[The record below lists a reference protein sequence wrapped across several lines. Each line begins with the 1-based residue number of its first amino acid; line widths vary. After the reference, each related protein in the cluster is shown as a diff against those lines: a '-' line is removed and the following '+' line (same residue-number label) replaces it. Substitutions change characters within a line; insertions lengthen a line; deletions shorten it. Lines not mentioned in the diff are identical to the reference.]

1 MAVAAGMTC
10 GETAPPTDAPRP
22 SQAPTCAQQ
31 LWPVLTPLSFPDAAT
46 RSWRLLET
54 CIECRSIRRLPS
66 CRLLPV
72 GSRSGTGETLRLPL
86 YHEELAFTLPMLAW
100 RINYQCRRRGHTRRR
115 SYGTRCRPCR
125 RRQPIA
131 RPRRNLV
138 HSQLPKLPPP
148 I

>member
-1 MAVAAGMTC
+1 MLRAHHKL
-10 GETAPPTDAPRP
+10 RP
-22 SQAPTCAQQ
+22 CAQQ

-86 YHEELAFTLPMLAW
+86 YHEELAFTAHCSVSETP
-100 RINYQCRRRGHTRRR
+100 
-115 SYGTRCRPCR
+115 
-125 RRQPIA
+125 
-131 RPRRNLV
+131 
-138 HSQLPKLPPP
+138 
-148 I
+148 